1 MLSPTRRANDLDAV
15 NEECRF
21 KPEINTK
28 SAKMMEQQ
36 RKTSQRRLTEVF
48 DQLYQEKIEIEQ
60 KKALIK
66 YRADCEREQ
75 NLMAEVTFKPK
86 ITSYRGNSRGKP
98 GNMSS
103 ANQSIQNNV
112 LSATEPKSAASSKP
126 PLFNYSEHY
135 QSKKRKVNHNLHDL
149 LEESE
154 NAILPSQIKPCNY
167 A

>member
-1 MLSPTRRANDLDAV
+1 MDAI

-60 KKALIK
+60 KKAFIK
-66 YRADCEREQ
+66 YRSDCEKEF

-86 ITSYRGNSRGKP
+86 ITSNRGNSRGKP
-98 GNMSS
+98 SNIST
-103 ANQSIQNNV
+103 ANQSLQNNV
-112 LSATEPKSAASSKP
+112 FCTSEPKSTA
-126 PLFNYSEHY
+126 
-135 QSKKRKVNHNLHDL
+135 
-149 LEESE
+149 
-154 NAILPSQIKPCNY
+154 
-167 A
+167 